1 MKNKMIDELKLAIN
15 PAVTL
20 CQACRS
26 VWQFILGKAENDR
39 ADYLKAFL
47 TGFKSAG
54 DMTEKPSENFFDV
67 EWKSKQDEAELT
79 DLENRIVSNLVG
91 SSMEE
96 PAFYA
101 ALCTKLSD
109 DTLLSTPEDKA
120 IFLALLWM
128 DPRIPY
134 YKLDK
139 GLIMSNEAYRS
150 IINKIQES
158 INKAIFILN
167 VRLDYKTQRSSLLL
181 DVANALESDD
191 ERVVFW
197 AVLLD
202 ILYKR
207 RSEMQ
212 RSDEL
217 RSDEDATRSE

>member
-1 MKNKMIDELKLAIN
+1 MKSKMIDELKLAID

-20 CQACRS
+20 YQACRS
-26 VWQFILGKAENDR
+26 VWQFISTKSEKDR
-39 ADYLKAFL
+39 ADYLKTFL
-47 TGFKSAG
+47 TGFKSAEEIS
-54 DMTEKPSENFFDV
+54 EKPSENFFDV
-67 EWKSKQDEAELT
+67 EWKSKQNEAELT
-79 DLENRIVSNLVG
+79 DLENRIVSNLIG

-96 PAFYA
+96 LAFYA

-128 DPRIPY
+128 DQRIPY

-167 VRLDYKTQRSSLLL
+167 VKLDYKTQRSSLLL

-202 ILYKR
+202 ILYKSR
-207 RSEMQ
+207 PEMQ
-212 RSDEL
+212 RNDKS
-217 RSDEDATRSE
+217 RSGEDAACSE